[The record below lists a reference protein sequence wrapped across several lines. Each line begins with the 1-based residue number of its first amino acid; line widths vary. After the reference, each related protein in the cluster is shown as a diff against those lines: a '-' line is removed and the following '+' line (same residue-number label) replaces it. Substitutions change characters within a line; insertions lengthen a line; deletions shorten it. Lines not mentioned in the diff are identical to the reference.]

1 MRQKNGYSLVGGQL
15 CQIFVLCSPELVRV
29 PVTVNPTRGLSRSS
43 ESVERFCRGGGQGGG
58 FLGVGSPLS
67 CERSIR
73 LIVKYCRCLYR
84 QVEKFSAVP
93 CWPAR
98 FSRSTLSLLART
110 LGEGLVPVW
119 GDAQPFLSLLQFPPL
134 PLLSS
139 SWLFLTMGGLG
150 VGVKSRLFSRFCNQG
165 RQV

>member
-43 ESVERFCRGGGQGGG
+43 KSVERFWGGRGQGGG
-58 FLGVGSPLS
+58 FRGVGSPLS

-73 LIVKYCRCLYR
+73 LIVKYCGCLYQ
-84 QVEKFSAVP
+84 QVEKLSAVP
-93 CWPAR
+93 CWLAR
-98 FSRSTLSLLART
+98 FSRSALSLLART
-110 LGEGLVPVW
+110 LGEGLVPVR

-139 SWLFLTMGGLG
+139 GWLFLTMGGLG
-150 VGVKSRLFSRFCNQG
+150 GGGQIKAFL
-165 RQV
+165 